1 MSKLLFKSIL
11 AFLLGAFAFTFV
23 GCGSQKQVVVAESKV
38 QPSWYTNPPVS
49 NDTELYAIGDGKDK
63 QEAIT
68 NALTQM
74 VSTLSVS
81 IASTYSAKTVVKE
94 GRVNTSDALY
104 VSDTQSDVQKIRI
117 SNYELLQAESFGF
130 KKYAVLI
137 KSNKEKLFLSM
148 KQETEQNFALISQN
162 EQTLKRANVLKQLS
176 FYRATKAS
184 LSTLPNRLI
193 VMNVL
198 HPSFDSNAYLKQ
210 MQGINTKYETLLREI
225 SFSITSDAHA
235 TNLIAPIAK
244 GLSAKKFKINDA
256 KTRENFTVY
265 VTSKIE
271 QASSYGFTLARSDV
285 SIITKDDS
293 GTVIGSS
300 TLNIIGQSSQGFSVA
315 KQNIALKLNA
325 LIEKEGIGKIM
336 GLDI

>member
-1 MSKLLFKSIL
+1 MSKF
-11 AFLLGAFAFTFV
+11 FLKIIVPFVLGVFAFSFV
-23 GCGSQKQVVVAESKV
+23 SCGSQKQVVVSEPK
-38 QPSWYTNPPVS
+38 QHPSWYTNPPVS
-49 NDTELYAIGDGKDK
+49 NDTELYAVGDGKDK

-68 NALTQM
+68 NALSQM

-94 GRVNTSDALY
+94 GRVNSSDALY

-137 KSNKEKLFLSM
+137 KSNKQKLFLSM
-148 KQETEQNFALISQN
+148 KQETEQNFAFISQK
-162 EQTLKRANVLKQLS
+162 EQALKSANALKRLS
-176 FYRATKAS
+176 FYRETKAS
-184 LSTLPNRLI
+184 LANLPNTLI
-193 VMNVL
+193 VMSVL
-198 HPSFDSNAYLKQ
+198 RPSFDASAYLTQ
-210 MQGINTKYETLLREI
+210 MQEINTKYEALLREI
-225 SFSITSDAHA
+225 SFSITSDPHA
-235 TNLIAPIAK
+235 TNLKAPISK

-265 VTSKIE
+265 ITSKIE
-271 QASSYGFTLARSDV
+271 QATSYGFTLARSDV
-285 SIITKDDS
+285 NIITKDNS
-293 GTVIGSS
+293 GTIIGSN

-315 KQNIALKLNA
+315 KQNVAFKLNA